1 MFANGR
7 RGRVKRNP
15 TWGIL
20 SRTSRWVR
28 CCECCT
34 DGEKIPWLSKMWKA
48 IEPRDMS
55 TLSAGPAKTSRT
67 VAKTFAW
74 AASKSRLESRLRWK
88 IQRYYH
94 LLKQWEINLWMF
106 LPSQRTCKRQK
117 LAWESCVKTCHR
129 SNLLSPLWRKSCQ
142 WKLFLLL
149 SKELTD
155 RPCPAMFGTHHW
167 QSW

>member
-1 MFANGR
+1 M
-7 RGRVKRNP
+7 
-15 TWGIL
+15 
-20 SRTSRWVR
+20 R
-28 CCECCT
+28 CCCLCDLRNSLE
-34 DGEKIPWLSKMWKA
+34 DKSLGEMLRVLHRRRKDPLVPKKCLLLTSK
-48 IEPRDMS
+48 PGVT